1 MAGLGALISCPPSA
15 ADALADALAARGSDV
30 ARHRAGSATLI
41 VRAALPIVH
50 ELDGCVAVVDGV
62 AELSALLSA
71 YRQKGPSGLL
81 GGPDPYALIL
91 RDPKRHGL
99 MLARNGD
106 GPPLYYAQTVTGI
119 LVASEPEALLAAG
132 VPAVPDQQVVADF
145 LDTGACDASDRTFYT
160 ALRRV
165 LPGQVLALDI
175 EVTDH
180 TPAVSRRPRAMSA
193 RMALRW
199 AITPG
204 RLGVRLTQGPVSAAV
219 YGATEAAEIPVK
231 VIAES
236 AQAPLAGKL
245 DLAEYVADVGEPLP
259 DLESYLIWDTARRVA
274 GEIDALL
281 DAAPPGTH
289 LARLADRVGSRY
301 GVELRFPRC
310 DAAADADWS
319 ELAVSMP
326 PVAPPPSTADV
337 LRRIGPDLAASVL
350 HGAPS
355 VAAVGQLGA
364 LLDGDP
370 SAAEALFRRH
380 VLAYW
385 LARHAPATP
394 AEPPP
399 DDVVAGGR
407 TWRRTPVETDILQPG
422 DPLPEKLAWYVAETA
437 SGATEPWYV
446 LVSAK
451 AVAVTQGRVR
461 PVWEITPGIAA
472 RCVSALTGEP
482 PWLAQ
487 SAIAY
492 GSGSR
497 AIMAAFCGR
506 LRLARLADRFVTAP
520 MRAVRPPRD
529 AAAGAGRIGV
539 TGPPRYGDDVAQE
552 VLDTLAKVLTEAE
565 YAQLAGCA
573 VVGPTG
579 LWGWAGPGTPDL
591 VSALG
596 TGDPFGDRRTPVVL
610 AFAQPLRAARTPAG
624 RKPSRRPR
632 R

>member
-1 MAGLGALISCPPSA
+1 MAGLAALISCPPSA
-15 ADALADALAARGSDV
+15 ADAVADALAARGSDV
-30 ARHRAGSATLI
+30 ARHRAGSTTLI

-50 ELDGCVAVVDGV
+50 ETDGYVAVVDGV

-99 MLARNGD
+99 VLARNGD
-106 GPPLYYAQTVTGI
+106 GPPLYYAQTATGI

-132 VPAVPDQQVVADF
+132 LPAAPDPQVVAEF
-145 LDTGACDASDRTFYT
+145 LDSGACDASERTFYA

-165 LPGQVLALDI
+165 LPGQALALDI

-180 TPAVSRRPRAMSA
+180 TPAATRRPRPISA

-199 AITPG
+199 AVTPG
-204 RLGVRLTQGPVSAAV
+204 RLGVRLTPGPVSAAI
-219 YGATEAAEIPVK
+219 YGATVSAGASVVSEIPAV
-231 VIAES
+231 A
-236 AQAPLAGKL
+236 
-245 DLAEYVADVGEPLP
+245 DLSEFVADVGEPLP
-259 DLESYLIWDTARRVA
+259 DLESYLIWATARRVA
-274 GEIDALL
+274 GEIDTLL
-281 DAAPPGTH
+281 DAAAPGPH
-289 LARLADRVGSRY
+289 LARLADRVSSRY

-310 DAAADADWS
+310 DTAADADWS
-319 ELAVSMP
+319 ELAVPTPSVTP
-326 PVAPPPSTADV
+326 IPSTADV
-337 LRRIGPDLAASVL
+337 LRRVGPALAASVL

-355 VAAVGQLGA
+355 SAAVTQLGT
-364 LLDGDP
+364 LLSGDP
-370 SAAEALFRRH
+370 APAEALFRRH
-380 VLAYW
+380 VLAAW
-385 LARHAPATP
+385 LARHAPTAAP
-394 AEPPP
+394 ESSP
-399 DDVVAGGR
+399 DDVIAGGR
-407 TWRRTPVETDILQPG
+407 TWRRTPVETEIMQPG

-437 SGATEPWYV
+437 SGTTEPWYV

-461 PVWEITPGIAA
+461 PVWEITPGFAA

-487 SAIAY
+487 SAVAY
-492 GSGSR
+492 GSGRR
-497 AIMAAFCGR
+497 AIMAALCGR
-506 LRLARLADRFVTAP
+506 LRLRTLAGRFVTDA

-529 AAAGAGRIGV
+529 AAVGAARIGV
-539 TGPPRYGDDVAQE
+539 AGPPRDGDAVAQE

-579 LWGWAGPGTPDL
+579 LWGFAGPGTPDL

-596 TGDPFGDRRTPVVL
+596 AGDPFGDRRTPVVL
-610 AFAQPLRAARTPAG
+610 AFAQPLRAARTPA
-624 RKPSRRPR
+624 RKASRRSR